1 MSRARAENGSEPSAD
16 GAAPIGAPLA
26 ASPSFG
32 FADAVRAVGEAT
44 SDMPRLTR
52 VYGHVRSVSAT
63 RLTTDLGSLP
73 VGEVCRVSEPQGRT
87 IDAQVVAIE
96 DGEAVLAPLESV
108 EGLSPDAEVTPLGH
122 AFSVPV
128 GNALLGRV
136 VDGLGR
142 PIDGREL
149 ARDGMALVPVEGRA
163 VSPMDRPVVD
173 EVFTTGVSAIDG
185 AATLGIGQRVCLLGA
200 AGAGKT
206 SLLAQLARH
215 VGDRAGPPHTRPARV
230 AGAAEGSSGQ
240 ARVQGADVCILAL
253 IGERGREI
261 REFLDRQLPAG
272 LRERCV
278 VVVSTSERPA
288 MERLMAGKVAATI
301 AEHFRDQGR
310 NVLMLFDSM
319 TRYARAIR
327 EVALA
332 AGEPAVR
339 RGYTP
344 SVYAELPRLVER
356 SGRSPRGSITTLFSV
371 LVENEGANDPIAEEV
386 MSLTDGHLVLSS
398 KLARAGHYPAI
409 DILASRS
416 RLMSEIVPEQHRAAA
431 DRMRGLLAK
440 YDEIELLLQVGE
452 YKPGHDA
459 DADEAVQKRAEIL
472 DLLRQPS
479 GERTPF
485 VRTVEAMR
493 SIIDAP
499 VEAVSDPSG
508 GGAFDDPSFA
518 GAPPGEPMMAEA
530 MPMPPGAGGG

>member
-1 MSRARAENGSEPSAD
+1 MSGVSRTTQGY
-16 GAAPIGAPLA
+16 
-26 ASPSFG
+26 G
-32 FADAVRAVGEAT
+32 FASVVDALRDVVEAE
-44 SDMPRLTR
+44 PRLTR
-52 VYGHVRSVSAT
+52 TYGHVRSVSAT
-63 RLTTDLGSLP
+63 RLSTDLGSLP
-73 VGEVCRVSEPQGRT
+73 VGEVCRIAEPVRGGGARE
-87 IDAQVVAIE
+87 ILGQVVAIE

-108 EGLSPDAEVTPLGH
+108 EGISPDAEVTPLGH

-128 GNALLGRV
+128 GSALLGRV

-142 PIDGREL
+142 PVDGRPL
-149 ARDGMALVPVEGRA
+149 DGSRMALSPVEGRA
-163 VSPMDRPVVD
+163 VAPMDRPVVD
-173 EVFTTGVSAIDG
+173 QVFDTGIAAIDG
-185 AATLGIGQRVCLLGA
+185 FTTLGIGQRVCLLGG
-200 AGAGKT
+200 AGVGKT

-215 VGDRAGPPHTRPARV
+215 VGGGAG
-230 AGAAEGSSGQ
+230 S
-240 ARVQGADVCILAL
+240 DVCVLAL

-261 REFLDRQLPAG
+261 REFLDRQLPPAM
-272 LRERCV
+272 RERCV

-386 MSLTDGHLVLSS
+386 MSLTDGHVVLSA
-398 KLARAGHYPAI
+398 KLARAGRYPAI
-409 DILASRS
+409 DVLASRS
-416 RLMSEIVPEQHRAAA
+416 RLMNEIVDPGHARAANHL
-431 DRMRGLLAK
+431 RGLLAK

-452 YKPGHDA
+452 FKRGNDPV
-459 DADEAVQKRAEIL
+459 ADEAVQKREALEA
-472 DLLRQPS
+472 LLRQPS
-479 GERTPF
+479 DESEAQPDTIEAMQALVAEPLAVPPEEREKGERS
-485 VRTVEAMR
+485 EKN
-493 SIIDAP
+493 
-499 VEAVSDPSG
+499 
-508 GGAFDDPSFA
+508 A
-518 GAPPGEPMMAEA
+518 G
-530 MPMPPGAGGG
+530 